1 MTPDILIAII
11 LFTLTLLAYC
21 LLMPAIRIR
30 RGKYGPWPIR
40 VLVVSILVNCLC
52 QVYLL
57 LHGHITCTLIFISL
71 NAVEALI
78 IGLITESAAST
89 ARAMAQMEKK
99 FGKKRSGEE
108 GEPVF
113 RQYIQMNNIIDSL
126 QLDSGV
132 EIAELSND
140 RFRVI
145 IEVIGVVRVL
155 WSPDPKTT
163 PRQAYDTPSQFPAKL
178 KEIIANELE
187 GKETNTPIVEDS
199 NWFEIVIED
208 KKDKNIIDTYET
220 YPEQMTSEQIEM
232 CLWEA
237 WSKYCNKEGK
247 DS

>member
-57 LHGHITCTLIFISL
+57 LHGHITCTLVFICL
-71 NAVEALI
+71 NAIEALI

-89 ARAMAQMEKK
+89 ARAMAEKEKK
-99 FGKKRSGEE
+99 FGKKRPGEE

-113 RQYIQMNNIIDSL
+113 RQYIPMDNIISPL

-140 RFRVI
+140 RFRVT
-145 IEVIGVVRVL
+145 IEVIGEVRVL
-155 WSPDPKTT
+155 WSPDPKTA
-163 PRQAYDTPSQFPAKL
+163 PIQAYATPSKFPAEL

-187 GKETNTPIVEDS
+187 GKETNTPIIEDS

-208 KKDKNIIDTYET
+208 KKEKNIIDTYET
-220 YPEQMTSEQIEM
+220 YPELMTSEQVEM

>member
-11 LFTLTLLAYC
+11 LFTLTLLVYC
-21 LLMPAIRIR
+21 LLMPAIRIC
-30 RGKYGPWPIR
+30 RGQYGPWPIR

-57 LHGHITCTLIFISL
+57 LHGHITCTLVFICL
-71 NAVEALI
+71 NAIEALVA
-78 IGLITESAAST
+78 GLITESAAST
-89 ARAMAQMEKK
+89 ARAMAEMEKK
-99 FGKKRSGEE
+99 FGKKRPREE
-108 GEPVF
+108 SKPVF
-113 RQYIQMNNIIDSL
+113 RQYIQMNNIISPL

-132 EIAELSND
+132 EIAELSDD
-140 RFRVI
+140 RFRVTI
-145 IEVIGVVRVL
+145 VVLGEVRLL

-163 PRQAYDTPSQFPAKL
+163 PRQAYATPSQFPAKL

-199 NWFEIVIED
+199 NWFELVIVD
-208 KKDKNIIDTYET
+208 KKNNNIIDTHET

-237 WSKYCNKEGK
+237 WSKYCNKKGE

>member
-11 LFTLTLLAYC
+11 LFTLTLLVYC
-21 LLMPAIRIR
+21 LRMSTFRLRDR
-30 RGKYGPWPIR
+30 KYGPWPIR
-40 VLVVSILVNCLC
+40 ILVVSILVNCLC

-78 IGLITESAAST
+78 IGLMTESAASA
-89 ARAMAQMEKK
+89 ARTLAEMEKK
-99 FGKKRSGEE
+99 FGKKRPGGE

-132 EIAELSND
+132 EIAELSDD

-145 IEVIGVVRVL
+145 IEVIGEVRLL
-155 WSPDPKTT
+155 WSPDPKTA
-163 PRQAYDTPSQFPAKL
+163 PRQAYTTPSQFPAEL

-199 NWFEIVIED
+199 NWFELVIVD
-208 KKDKNIIDTYET
+208 KKYNNIIDTYET

-232 CLWEA
+232 SLWEA
-237 WSKYCNKEGK
+237 WSKYCLEKEK

>member
-21 LLMPAIRIR
+21 LLMPAIRIHG
-30 RGKYGPWPIR
+30 GKYGPWPIR
-40 VLVVSILVNCLC
+40 VLVISILVNCLC

-57 LHGHITCTLIFISL
+57 LHGHITCTLVFICL

-89 ARAMAQMEKK
+89 ARAMVEMEKK
-99 FGKKRSGEE
+99 FGKKRPREE

-113 RQYIQMNNIIDSL
+113 RQYVQMNNIISSL

-132 EIAELSND
+132 EIAELSDD
-140 RFRVI
+140 RFRI
-145 IEVIGVVRVL
+145 TIEVIGEVRLL
-155 WSPDPKTT
+155 WSPDPKTA
-163 PRQAYDTPSQFPAKL
+163 PRQAYATPSQFPAEL
-178 KEIIANELE
+178 KKIIANELE

-208 KKDKNIIDTYET
+208 KRDKNIIDTYET
-220 YPEQMTSEQIEM
+220 YPELMTSEQVEM

-237 WSKYCNKEGK
+237 WSKYCNRKEK

>member
-11 LFTLTLLAYC
+11 LFTLTLLVYC

-57 LHGHITCTLIFISL
+57 LHGHITCTLVFICL

-89 ARAMAQMEKK
+89 ARAMVEMEKK
-99 FGKKRSGEE
+99 FGKKRPREE

-113 RQYIQMNNIIDSL
+113 RQYVQMNNIISSL

-132 EIAELSND
+132 EIAELSDD
-140 RFRVI
+140 RFRI
-145 IEVIGVVRVL
+145 TIEVIGEVRLL
-155 WSPDPKTT
+155 WSPNPKTA
-163 PRQAYDTPSQFPAKL
+163 PRQAYATPSQFPAEL

-208 KKDKNIIDTYET
+208 KRDKNIIDTYET
-220 YPEQMTSEQIEM
+220 YPELMTSEQVEM

-237 WSKYCNKEGK
+237 WSKYCNRKEK

>member
-11 LFTLTLLAYC
+11 LFTLTLLTYC
-21 LLMPAIRIR
+21 ILMPAFRIR
-30 RGKYGPWPIR
+30 GGKYGPWPIR
-40 VLVVSILVNCLC
+40 ILVVSILVNCLC

-78 IGLITESAAST
+78 IGLMNESAASA
-89 ARAMAQMEKK
+89 ARALVEMEKK
-99 FGKKRSGEE
+99 FGKKRPRKE

-113 RQYIQMNNIIDSL
+113 RQYIQMDNIISPL

-140 RFRVI
+140 RFRAI
-145 IEVIGVVRVL
+145 IEVIGEVRL
-155 WSPDPKTT
+155 RWSPDPKTT
-163 PRQAYDTPSQFPAKL
+163 PRQAYDTPSQFPAEL

-199 NWFEIVIED
+199 NWFELVIVD
-208 KKDKNIIDTYET
+208 KKEKNIIDTYET